1 MVIKWFC
8 SYYFRN
14 ITNYKSIIVLIY
26 YNSSGTE
33 YFAEMNIPISLFK
46 AEPIAPFYPNYH
58 NENTFYKGRVS
69 YVNDTHVSLTAPLL
83 HGIQYLRY
91 QGRCLVMNEKC
102 RKQNLE
108 MSVIACI
115 QMEKSRYLDINFYNF
130 IKKKKIF

>member
-1 MVIKWFC
+1 MLSLTFPSSASYIFHSSLNTDLDNANTVFHVLCDTTSTTEVILETE
-8 SYYFRN
+8 N

-83 HGIQYLRY
+83 HGI
-91 QGRCLVMNEKC
+91 K
-102 RKQNLE
+102 
-108 MSVIACI
+108 VIG
-115 QMEKSRYLDINFYNF
+115 
-130 IKKKKIF
+130 IK